1 MKKAILPFIIILL
14 IFSCKSTGEKKTTPV
29 SNIFIEYQAMGNSF
43 ADISFLLYKNK
54 TFKINLM
61 ILSDKSKA
69 KFDGSWEFKNNKIEL
84 SFNQKISRYDVENI
98 FDIKQNRENKIPVE
112 MVSGKVLIPDG
123 LECIWMFNV
132 LCKRK

>member
-1 MKKAILPFIIILL
+1 MKKALLPFIIILL

-29 SNIFIEYQAMGNSF
+29 SNIFLEYRAMGNSF

-54 TFKINLM
+54 TFKINLL

-69 KFDGSWEFKNNKIEL
+69 IFDGSWDLKNNKIEL
-84 SFNQKISRYDVENI
+84 SFNRKISRYDVENI
-98 FDIKQNRENKIPVE
+98 FDVRQNRENKIPVE
-112 MVSGKVLIPDG
+112 MVSNRVLIPDG
-123 LECIWMFNV
+123 LERIWMFNV